1 MGDEY
6 RPLFL
11 FAPVTIV
18 SIMPKPALDQEAH
31 MYKKILV
38 PLDGS
43 EVAEAALPLVCN
55 LADIN
60 GAEIVLLRVVEYP
73 SEVYAVSNPY
83 FPNDPHSEK
92 MIQEKKHEYLAAAEE
107 YLELV
112 AAPLKKNHF
121 TVTSEVWEGPVVEA
135 IQHASAAVSADLIVM
150 SSHGRSTGSLCGIIG
165 SVANRVLNN
174 SKIPVIL
181 ASNPLTVAA

>member
-1 MGDEY
+1 
-6 RPLFL
+6 
-11 FAPVTIV
+11 
-18 SIMPKPALDQEAH
+18 

-43 EVAEAALPLVCN
+43 EMAEAALLLVCN
-55 LADIN
+55 LATIN

-73 SEVYAVSNPY
+73 SDVYSIYNHY
-83 FPNDPHSEK
+83 HPNDPRCDGI
-92 MIQEKKHEYLAAAEE
+92 IQEKKKEYLAAAEE
-107 YLELV
+107 YLGLV
-112 AAPLKKNHF
+112 ADPLKKNDF

-135 IQHASAAVSADLIVM
+135 IQEAALSVSADLIVM

-165 SVANRVLNN
+165 SVANRVLND

-181 ASNPLTVAA
+181 ASSPQYVPA

>member
-1 MGDEY
+1 
-6 RPLFL
+6 
-11 FAPVTIV
+11 
-18 SIMPKPALDQEAH
+18 

-43 EVAEAALPLVCN
+43 EIAEAALRLVSN

-73 SEVYAVSNPY
+73 PDVYSVY
-83 FPNDPHSEK
+83 DHYHPNDPRCDG
-92 MIQEKKHEYLAAAEE
+92 MIQEKKRDYLAAAEE
-107 YLELV
+107 YLEFI
-112 AAPLKKNHF
+112 ADPLKKNDF

-135 IQHASAAVSADLIVM
+135 IQAAAVSFSADLIVM

-165 SVANRVLNN
+165 SVANRVLND

-181 ASNPLTVAA
+181 ASQPHSMTV